1 MYLTMTFIN
10 RMQHLVLPPPLAL
23 SLQRLPVFIFQYV
36 TSGVCIAQDDKH
48 LKSLEGTSAY
58 SL

>member
-1 MYLTMTFIN
+1 
-10 RMQHLVLPPPLAL
+10 MQHLVLPPPLAL